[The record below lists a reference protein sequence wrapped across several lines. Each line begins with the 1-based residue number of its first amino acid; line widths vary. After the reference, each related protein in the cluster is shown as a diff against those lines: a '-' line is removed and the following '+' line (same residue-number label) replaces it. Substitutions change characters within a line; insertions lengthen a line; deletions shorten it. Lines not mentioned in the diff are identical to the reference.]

1 VTKRPDD
8 EPELDDGLTTSE
20 RRRRRKRT
28 GIRIPSDNV
37 PRRTGSQPVV
47 APVPEDPSLA
57 VSIAYAFSDGT
68 SAPVRAMPTGPMPE
82 GLDELDDQTSI
93 ANLGPV
99 ADEPSV
105 PQLIDDVVP
114 DGRTRQMAAISLEAL
129 GLSAFDPDGEPDG
142 FSLTQPLEIVDVIPS
157 TTGPMAAMRDA
168 SSRITGEVDA
178 VDIMVDDL
186 SPEPSEPEPPVG
198 DGVPRRPMGR
208 AATVA
213 LSEDDLE
220 ELMEST
226 LHGGV
231 PSAPPP
237 RARSGTSPPMPPVA
251 AQASTDRL
259 VERLERVRPPTMP
272 SMPIVGGPA
281 GVPLP
286 AGSSSTSGSSAPGP
300 GAPPPSPNGSAGPLG
315 NGAAAVALPS
325 IAAVGSPPAIPL
337 AGIGAGALVTPATAV
352 SGSISTSPPST
363 VAVAVEASVQL
374 NDGAD
379 SGIVDAGDSGEILAE
394 EILEV
399 EEQSRAAP
407 VDAFA
412 SVATTPGASPAAGA
426 TPAVTARTSSP
437 ALSQAERSP
446 TYPSLPIMPPPTP
459 SAAPPP
465 APPAAPKP
473 PPPAPAKKPAA
484 VATPPSAVPGGDEK
498 RKRRGKPWFEE
509 LFDEDYLRTLPY
521 LTPQATQAEAAMV
534 IESLGL
540 QPGSSVL
547 DLGCGYGRH
556 AMELA
561 ARGLHVV
568 GVDLSLPM
576 LLRGADEA
584 QRRGLDIN
592 FMHADMRE
600 IDFDAQ
606 FDGAYCLFSTFGFF
620 DDETNKK
627 TASLVAKGLKPG
639 AKFMLEVLNRDYVI
653 GDLPNR
659 VWWEGDGCVVL
670 EEVEFN
676 YFSSRVQSKRSV
688 VFDDG
693 RQVEQEISVRVYS
706 LHEIGKLL
714 HAAGLRV
721 VEVSGSMQTKGRF
734 LGNRSREIIV
744 IAERKADNSKS

>member
-1 VTKRPDD
+1 MTKRPDE
-8 EPELDDGLTTSE
+8 EPDLDDGLTTSE
-20 RRRRRKRT
+20 RRRRRKRS

-37 PRRTGSQPVV
+37 PRRSGSQPVI
-47 APVPEDPSLA
+47 APVPEDPALA
-57 VSIAYAFSDGT
+57 VSIAYAFGDT
-68 SAPVRAMPTGPMPE
+68 SGGDTSGGGDAVPA
-82 GLDELDDQTSI
+82 GLDDLDDQTSI
-93 ANLGPV
+93 ADMPMAMPDG
-99 ADEPSV
+99 SV
-105 PQLIDDVVP
+105 LLPIDDVIP

-129 GLSAFDPDGEPDG
+129 GLSALDPDLLDADALASTQSMPTMSGELPA
-142 FSLTQPLEIVDVIPS
+142 
-157 TTGPMAAMRDA
+157 TTAPMAAQADPT
-168 SSRITGEVDA
+168 RITGEVEA
-178 VDIMVDDL
+178 VDIMVEDMAADPTADDADL
-186 SPEPSEPEPPVG
+186 ARSG

-226 LHGGV
+226 LQG
-231 PSAPPP
+231 SAPTAPP
-237 RARSGTSPPMPPVA
+237 ARAKGGTVPP
-251 AQASTDRL
+251 L
-259 VERLERVRPPTMP
+259 
-272 SMPIVGGPA
+272 
-281 GVPLP
+281 
-286 AGSSSTSGSSAPGP
+286 
-300 GAPPPSPNGSAGPLG
+300 PPPSPPLPPPSPPSHQG
-315 NGAAAVALPS
+315 VERIKPPTLPS
-325 IAAVGSPPAIPL
+325 LPVVGGPTATTAPSMAVVGMPPPMPTSASSSGSL
-337 AGIGAGALVTPATAV
+337 ASALSGSHVTPATSV
-352 SGSISTSPPST
+352 SGTITTPPSIT
-363 VAVAVEASVQL
+363 AVAPPPLDSVT
-374 NDGAD
+374 
-379 SGIVDAGDSGEILAE
+379 VDASGAEPAAPGDASDSGEILAE

-399 EEQSRAAP
+399 EEQSRASAH
-407 VDAFA
+407 DAFA
-412 SVATTPGASPAAGA
+412 SVTTTPGAQPPP
-426 TPAVTARTSSP
+426 T
-437 ALSQAERSP
+437 ERAITHP
-446 TYPSLPIMPPPTP
+446 QLPVVPPPTP
-459 SAAPPP
+459 AAAAPAVIAPPP
-465 APPAAPKP
+465 PPVVHKP
-473 PPPAPAKKPAA
+473 PPPAPAPTRKPA
-484 VATPPSAVPGGDEK
+484 VSVTPPSPMPGGDEK
-498 RKRRGKPWFEE
+498 RKRRGKPWFED
-509 LFDEDYLRTLPY
+509 LFDEDYLRTLPF
-521 LTPQATQAEAAMV
+521 LTPQATQAEATMV

-540 QPGSSVL
+540 QPGASVL

-561 ARGLHVV
+561 ARGLNVV

-639 AKFMLEVLNRDYVI
+639 AKLMLEVLNRDYVI

-693 RQVEQEISVRVYS
+693 RQVEQEISLRVYS

-721 VEVSGSMQTKGRF
+721 VEVSGSMATKGRF

-744 IAERKADNSKS
+744 IAERKSGDTKA